1 VRADRERSG
10 SLAGAFRPRFA
21 APSLVTTGPQFP
33 TWTASPRQPL
43 PSASPNQVWSS
54 SSLTRSRRWRPS
66 ARAIAGG
73 LHTPVE
79 ARGKSLGRPWA
90 LSTAAG
96 CRAHLA
102 ASVGDLQQARAACEQ
117 AVSLHETLPMPLE
130 LGQPLLVKG
139 IIERRDRRKSV
150 ARAALGRALSIFE
163 QLGAPLWAGK
173 VRREQSKIAVRM
185 PPEGLTETEGR
196 IARRSRSAPATALG
210 SARRCPAD
218 NAATGT

>member
-1 VRADRERSG
+1 VV
-10 SLAGAFRPRFA
+10 F
-21 APSLVTTGPQFP
+21 
-33 TWTASPRQPL
+33 
-43 PSASPNQVWSS
+43 
-54 SSLTRSRRWRPS
+54 TRR
-66 ARAIAGG
+66 
-73 LHTPVE
+73 VE

-173 VRREQSKIAVRM
+173 VRPEQSKVAVRM

-218 NAATGT
+218 YAATGT